1 MRITCKSNI
10 KNVPVLVTIIGDFHC
25 EIQRDLFTWFQ
36 GRLIQHISFSC
47 SIYFIVYRE

>member
-1 MRITCKSNI
+1 MRTTCKSNI

-47 SIYFIVYRE
+47 SVYFIVYRE